1 MTNGPFTPDT
11 VLYAA
16 QQQYSGIDRTA
27 QTAHVT
33 NDWQP
38 YIEHISDE

>member
-16 QQQYSGIDRTA
+16 MQYHNGSDITARTI
-27 QTAHVT
+27 Q
-33 NDWQP
+33 W
-38 YIEHISDE
+38 